1 MATLFASGTATGSGS
16 IAASAALSQLLSGA
30 VLGFGVLSIP
40 PLQASGTASGVATV
54 TGDAGLLIGV
64 SGLAQGQGKLL
75 LSGYPDTLYGTSAM
89 TGELVVEQMPPTV
102 CRCSG
107 SSTSGTA
114 DGSTSNPGGPFK
126 WNDSFQVGD
135 LNLFVRNSAGP
146 VNPNAVS
153 YTLYWIR
160 NGVPYQAGPANRVP
174 ARGPNVGQF
183 YVTGR
188 VGDFGQ
194 PGDWMVRW
202 YYQRFF
208 FSETSVVEYRFV
220 VQDALAAAD
229 PRDITVRV
237 LKYGWD

>member
-1 MATLFASGTATGSGS
+1 MATLFASGTSTGSGTV
-16 IAASAALSQLLSGA
+16 AASAALSQLLSGTA
-30 VLGFGVLSIP
+30 LGSGELSIP
-40 PLQASGTASGVATV
+40 PLLASGSAFGMAVV
-54 TGDAGLLIGV
+54 TGAAGLMIGV
-64 SGLAQGQGKLL
+64 SGLVQGQGKLL
-75 LSGYPDTLYGTSAM
+75 LSGYPDTLYGTSVM

-102 CRCSG
+102 CYCS
-107 SSTSGTA
+107 SSSGA
-114 DGSTSNPGGPFK
+114 DGSISNPGGPFK
-126 WNDSFQVGD
+126 WGESFQVGD
-135 LNLFVRNSAGP
+135 LNLFIRDSVGP

-160 NGVPYQAGPANRVP
+160 DGVPYQAGPANRVP

-220 VQDALAAAD
+220 VQDAVAAAD
-229 PRDITVRV
+229 PRDVTVRV

>member
-1 MATLFASGTATGSGS
+1 MATLFASGTSTGSGS
-16 IAASAALSQLLSGA
+16 ITANAALSQLLSGTT
-30 VLGFGVLSIP
+30 LGSGVLSIP
-40 PLQASGTASGVATV
+40 LLLAAGTAFGLATV
-54 TGDAGLLIGV
+54 TGAAGFLIGV
-64 SGLAQGQGKLL
+64 SGRVQGQGKLL

-89 TGELVVEQMPPTV
+89 TGELVVERMPPTV
-102 CRCSG
+102 CYCSSA
-107 SSTSGTA
+107 SSTA
-114 DGSTSNPGGPFK
+114 DGSISNPGGPFK
-126 WNDSFQVGD
+126 WEESFQVGD
-135 LNLFVRNSAGP
+135 LSLFVRDSVGS

-174 ARGPNVGQF
+174 ARGPSVGQF

-202 YYQRFF
+202 YYQRFL
-208 FSETSVVEYRFV
+208 FSETNVVEYRFV

-229 PRDITVRV
+229 PRDSTVRV

>member
-1 MATLFASGTATGSGS
+1 MATLFASGTSTGSGS
-16 IAASAALSQLLSGA
+16 ITANAALSQLLSGTT
-30 VLGFGVLSIP
+30 LGSGVLSIP
-40 PLQASGTASGVATV
+40 PLLASGTAFGLATV
-54 TGDAGLLIGV
+54 TGAAGFLIGV
-64 SGLAQGQGKLL
+64 SGLVQGQGKLL

-102 CRCSG
+102 CYCS
-107 SSTSGTA
+107 SSASSTA
-114 DGSTSNPGGPFK
+114 DGSISNPGGPFK
-126 WNDSFQVGD
+126 WGDAFQVGD
-135 LNLFVRNSAGP
+135 LNLFVRDSAGS

-174 ARGPNVGQF
+174 ARGPNAGQF

-202 YYQRFF
+202 YTQRFL
-208 FSETSVVEYRFV
+208 FSETNVVEYRFV

-229 PRDITVRV
+229 PRDVTVRV

>member
-1 MATLFASGTATGSGS
+1 L
-16 IAASAALSQLLSGA
+16 
-30 VLGFGVLSIP
+30 
-40 PLQASGTASGVATV
+40 ATV
-54 TGDAGLLIGV
+54 TGAAGLLIGV
-64 SGLAQGQGKLL
+64 SGLVQGQGKLL

-102 CRCSG
+102 SG
-107 SSTSGTA
+107 FSASDTA
-114 DGSTSNPGGPFK
+114 DGSISNPGGPFK
-126 WNDSFQVGD
+126 WGESFQVGD
-135 LNLFVRNSAGP
+135 LNLFVRDSAGS

-174 ARGPNVGQF
+174 ARGSNVGHF

-202 YYQRFF
+202 YFQRFF
-208 FSETSVVEYRFV
+208 FSETNVVEYRFV

-229 PRDITVRV
+229 PRDVTVRV